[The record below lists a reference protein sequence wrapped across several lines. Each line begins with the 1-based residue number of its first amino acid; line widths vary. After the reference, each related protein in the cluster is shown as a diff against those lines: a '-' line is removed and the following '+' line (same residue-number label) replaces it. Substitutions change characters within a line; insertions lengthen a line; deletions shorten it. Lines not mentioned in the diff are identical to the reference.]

1 MPPEKLKSGM
11 LLNLFSV
18 VLNQKY
24 LKWKNFK
31 THPDFKDS
39 TF

>member
-1 MPPEKLKSGM
+1 MLRKKLKSGM

-24 LKWKNFK
+24 LKRKNLK
-31 THPDFKDS
+31 IHPDFKDS
-39 TF
+39 TL